1 MQHVVDINRLV
12 AEDWLT
18 PFQATE
24 IARRS
29 RETMMALAIN
39 TVLCAGIIAATFG
52 LIFWLADAMAVAVA
66 GIIFLM
72 LGALVLL
79 KGSELYRMLGNASA
93 IIGAGMLIGGA
104 GIELVDKYREIAEP
118 LLILGGAL
126 VAALALFARTK
137 GPTMVSFAAGSV
149 MLMGAA
155 LHLVGFALIF
165 EDISGWAPVLVNGYA
180 AVLLAISGTLVN
192 VRLVTALAI
201 VPFAQMLNT
210 STDYFHAAYVF
221 YSPESTLTILQMAVL
236 IGLCVW
242 IATRVSDRCGRHAG
256 ILAIMAA
263 VVANLAFLVGSL
275 WGDHVGLSFYDMPD
289 WNNDLT
295 WQENGAIRDAFRAQ
309 FFTISEH
316 VYSIV
321 WAVLLAGAAIWA
333 AHANRA
339 RSVQRRDDLRRHPR
353 LYAGV
358 RDDGRRAIG
367 LCPWRSG
374 GDSAGLGYVAAEPVS
389 GDTRR
394 SCSVSGDRSG

>member
-1 MQHVVDINRLV
+1 MQHVVDTGKLV
-12 AEDWLT
+12 EEDWLT
-18 PFQATE
+18 PTQATE

-29 RETMMALAIN
+29 RDTMMALAIN

-72 LGALVLL
+72 LGAFVLL

-126 VAALALFARTK
+126 VAALAMFARTK
-137 GPTMVSFAAGSV
+137 GPSMVSFAAGSV
-149 MLMGAA
+149 LLMGAA
-155 LHLVGFALIF
+155 LHLTGFALVF
-165 EDISGWAPVLVNGYA
+165 EDVGGWAPVLVNGYA
-180 AVLLAISGTLVN
+180 AVLLAIAGTFVN

-221 YSPESTLTILQMAVL
+221 YSPESTLTILQMAAL
-236 IGLCVW
+236 IALCIW
-242 IATRVSDRCGRHAG
+242 IATRVSDRYGRHAG

-275 WGDHVGLSFYDMPD
+275 WGDHVGLSFYDLPD
-289 WNNDLT
+289 WNRDLE
-295 WQENGAIRDAFRAQ
+295 WAENSAIRDAFRAQ

-316 VYSIV
+316 VYSVI
-321 WAVLLAGAAIWA
+321 WAVLLAGAAFWA
-333 AHANRA
+333 AHANRRGLFNA
-339 RSVQRRDDLRRHPR
+339 AMTFGGIHAYTQVFETMGDEPLAYALGGLAAIPLAWGMWRMNQYLATRGAVVQ
-353 LYAGV
+353 
-358 RDDGRRAIG
+358 
-367 LCPWRSG
+367 
-374 GDSAGLGYVAAEPVS
+374 
-389 GDTRR
+389 
-394 SCSVSGDRSG
+394 